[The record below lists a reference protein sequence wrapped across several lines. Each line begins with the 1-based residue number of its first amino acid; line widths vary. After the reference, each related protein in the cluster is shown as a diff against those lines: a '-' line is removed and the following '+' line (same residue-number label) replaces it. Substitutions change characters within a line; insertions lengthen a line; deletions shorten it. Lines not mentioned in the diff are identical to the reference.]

1 MLTCV
6 TAFVFVLLFSQ
17 GTSILE
23 ESLVCRFQLALYYVS
38 FDEELH
44 ASDMALLASPP
55 ATSPAAGSTQ
65 TPAQLAQQ
73 SLVDHHRNTYA
84 TNQELRRAKALFEQV
99 ASQKPDEWLLH
110 ANILP
115 ALNES
120 MVASLVPPITT
131 PRLIDEAATLIAQYA
146 ADDDKLH
153 SCLFLAGLCDAL
165 IGIRIF
171 CAAKAAQKVIV
182 SSPPPTNSKAA
193 AGLSVAASAAALA
206 AASAAKKKQPAATP
220 SGGATAA
227 ATSGSTSAGGSGS
240 ASSASSTSPGS
251 SSRSLLPPPLPELYL
266 QSRTVFC
273 PPILLRYRDMCASF
287 GCTAEIRLLRACN
300 GLLQMAANLGAR
312 LSESFG
318 SSPHVAKQLFQAAWG
333 AEIIREFTEVV
344 SVYTKQRPLANT
356 QAKLLLA
363 IKKGMKAA
371 IAL

>member
-1 MLTCV
+1 MSVCLC
-6 TAFVFVLLFSQ
+6 
-17 GTSILE
+17 
-23 ESLVCRFQLALYYVS
+23 SLA
-38 FDEELH
+38 ELH
-44 ASDMALLASPP
+44 ASDIALLASPT
-55 ATSPAAGSTQ
+55 AASPAN
-65 TPAQLAQQ
+65 Q
-73 SLVDHHRNTYA
+73 SAAHQALVEHHRNTYA

-115 ALNES
+115 VLNES
-120 MVASLVPPITT
+120 MMASLVPPITT

-153 SCLFLAGLCDAL
+153 ACLFLAGLCDAL

-171 CAAKAAQKVIV
+171 CAAKAAQKAMLP
-182 SSPPPTNSKAA
+182 SSAPSSSKSVP
-193 AGLSVAASAAALA
+193 GSVAASAAALSA
-206 AASAAKKKQPAATP
+206 AALAKKKQPPPATP
-220 SGGATAA
+220 SAA
-227 ATSGSTSAGGSGS
+227 PSSAAS
-240 ASSASSTSPGS
+240 ASSAAANSGSNASSASPGS

-273 PPILLRYRDMCASF
+273 PPILLRYRDMSASF

-312 LSESFG
+312 LSETFG

-333 AEIIREFTEVV
+333 AEIIREFTEVI
-344 SVYTKQRPLANT
+344 SVFTKQRPLANT